1 MKKFLLIAAIL
12 FKVSTSF
19 AQLVDVVSAN
29 DAGLKATPKTYNT
42 FTTDDDEIYSA
53 YLDETKESIKADE
66 QHRTYT
72 ITKYNPDM
80 TTIFEHKFLLMHFL
94 KVFQLIKIEDVEGT
108 YVAKDKVLFFTSLYD
123 GRNKNLYLNVLDKN
137 TGKLLVDKK
146 TVSIL
151 ESDPFGTKGRK
162 FDISFSPDHKKMM
175 IISAFQWTEKPQ
187 VVKAEIYDVASLSI
201 TKTINLINSKDGKLM
216 NSSAYGVTNE
226 GNIFYFILPNI
237 KISEKK
243 EKRNP
248 RYEILVV
255 HNTAANTDKFVP
267 LPIEYK
273 YLENYDEV
281 QTDKGKITYYGSFKD
296 AYPKEAKRDNLIG
309 AYSIS
314 IDLNK
319 ASIISSNFGYYSSN
333 IYKQLDYKIGTIKNP
348 DDWDFVSE
356 GLIKTADG
364 GQFLIESSHYIVV
377 TTSSSSSSSMSYT
390 SVRYIAR
397 EYVVTKFDASGK
409 IVFSKLIPKY
419 GSASSSKEDMS
430 EGDIAVNG
438 NNLYL
443 FYVEHPKNVEQP
455 IEAYENGKK
464 YKAIK
469 NITGGVAVCVKIDVN
484 GNVARQSM
492 FRNEKDKWCYIP
504 GTGTIIPKTKQMTFM
519 VIKGKTYS
527 LQALRIKG

>member
-1 MKKFLLIAAIL
+1 MKKIMLAVAIL
-12 FKVSTSF
+12 FTVSTSF
-19 AQLVDVVSAN
+19 AQLVDVLSAK
-29 DAGLKATPKTYNT
+29 DAGLKATPKTYST

-80 TTIFEHKFLLMHFL
+80 TTVFEHKFLIMHFL
-94 KVFQLIKIEDVEGT
+94 KAFQLIKIEEVEGT
-108 YVAKDKVLFFTSLYD
+108 YVVKDKILFFTSLYD
-123 GRNKNLYLNVLDKN
+123 GKNKNLYLNVLDKN

-146 TVSIL
+146 IVSTL
-151 ESDPFGTKGRK
+151 ESDWFGTKGRT
-162 FDISFSPDHKKMM
+162 FDISFSPDDKKMM

-187 VVKAEIYDVASLSI
+187 VVRADIYDVASLTI
-201 TKTINLINSKDGKLM
+201 TKTIKLVDSKDGQLM
-216 NSSAYGVTNE
+216 NSSAYGVTND
-226 GNIFYFILPNI
+226 GNVFYFILPNI
-237 KISEKK
+237 KISAKK

-255 HNTAANTDKFVP
+255 HNTATNTDKFAP
-267 LPIEYK
+267 LPIEFK
-273 YLENYDEV
+273 YLENYDKV

-296 AYPKEAKRDNLIG
+296 AFPKDAKRANKIG
-309 AYSIS
+309 AYSIA

-319 ASIISSNFGYYSSN
+319 ASIISSNFNYYSDA
-333 IYKQLDYKIGTIKNP
+333 IYKQLDYKIGTIKTP

-356 GLIKTADG
+356 GLFETTDG
-364 GQFLIESSHYIVV
+364 GHFLVESSHYIIV
-377 TTSSSSSSSMSYT
+377 TTSSSSSSSMTHT

-409 IVFSKLIPKY
+409 IVFSKLIPKF
-419 GSASSSKEDMS
+419 GSASGSKEDMS
-430 EGDIAVNG
+430 EGDIVVNG

-443 FYVEHPKNVEQP
+443 FYVEHPKNLEQP
-455 IEAYENGKK
+455 IEAYQNGKK
-464 YKAIK
+464 YKAIR
-469 NITGGVAVCVKIDVN
+469 NITGGVAVCVKIDGS
-484 GNVARQSM
+484 GNTTRQSM

-504 GTGTIIPKTKQMTFM
+504 GTGTIIPKTKQMTVM

-527 LQALRIKG
+527 LQVLRIKA